1 MRVMF
6 YWTRGLYLSFKFNCV
21 IVHVASH
28 STRVMTSPRCRVSTK
43 QVLQAPHHRS
53 RSFTTCPIFTRIPS
67 PLPSSAVFTTGFIGC
82 HLHPGSAAVP
92 RRIHGP
98 CVPSLLP
105 GDGTRKN
112 AAMAL
117 FNIRLV
123 YTRHVKWYGDDG
135 GAPRI
140 CTAWLGSRKMDNGWY
155 MLLDIWRIFLT
166 RARRPSVE
174 RTP

>member
-43 QVLQAPHHRS
+43 QVLQATHRRS

-82 HLHPGSAAVP
+82 HLHPRQRCGPSPYPRTLRPFSSAW
-92 RRIHGP
+92 RRDSEKRRVGIIQY
-98 CVPSLLP
+98 SA
-105 GDGTRKN
+105 R
-112 AAMAL
+112 
-117 FNIRLV
+117 V
-123 YTRHVKWYGDDG
+123 YTPRKVIRRRRRGTTDLHCVARQSKDG
-135 GAPRI
+135 
-140 CTAWLGSRKMDNGWY
+140 
-155 MLLDIWRIFLT
+155 
-166 RARRPSVE
+166 
-174 RTP
+174 